1 MTITTVSIACDVTLP
16 DNTEFTASQLQFALS
31 GPDYD
36 TVSNDA
42 IPAAPVTVALNAS
55 GVGTARLWPVDRG

>member
-42 IPAAPVTVALNAS
+42 IPAAT
-55 GVGTARLWPVDRG
+55 